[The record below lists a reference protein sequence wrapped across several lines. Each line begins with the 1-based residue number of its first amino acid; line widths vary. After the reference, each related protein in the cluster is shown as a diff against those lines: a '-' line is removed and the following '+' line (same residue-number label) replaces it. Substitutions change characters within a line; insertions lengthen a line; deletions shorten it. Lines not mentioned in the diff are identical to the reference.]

1 MAGAAGAPAV
11 RRVAG
16 ARGVQ
21 AQWLLARFCFQWQLV
36 LLLLLL
42 ENGHGADGEVG
53 RQRQVLEKLRPVLGA
68 LHHAIINLL
77 YDNNN
82 RFELR

>member
-1 MAGAAGAPAV
+1 MAGVAGAPAV

-21 AQWLLARFCFQWQLV
+21 AQWLLARICFSISV
-36 LLLLLL
+36 HLLLLLL
-42 ENGHGADGEVG
+42 QNGHGADGEVG

-68 LHHAIINLL
+68 LHHAIISLF

-82 RFELR
+82 NF